1 MKKLK
6 TFFAAFRFIFKQSP
20 LSTFVLVCLTV
31 LEGAVPAV
39 LALIMRSLVDA
50 VTGGISAGADF
61 FAKLIAMWMAAMVVQ
76 QAIST
81 FLRLSIDT
89 YNVKTSYRIGK
100 KIIEK
105 RLQFAGVGIFE
116 ERGFQTI
123 YERISDSQ
131 YRIENFVNNFRYWFK
146 SIVEFVSIFILF
158 LNFEFWIPLAI
169 FLSIIPGIFA
179 AKKIAKI
186 QVEQEDTIYDIER
199 EAGYYR
205 NILIVPATAR
215 EIKLF
220 DFGNLFYSK
229 FKAKS
234 KELILKNS
242 KFRGKIA
249 AIDFAGTAVRII
261 AVAVIMFILS
271 QKAVDGNLSP
281 GLLAM
286 FLQSVFAFSS
296 AMLTIIEFWAYQDS
310 AIAFFDKLF
319 TFLDMEDKLV
329 LTKNPKAF
337 SGKVESIEFKNVSF
351 SYNSKDFVLKNL
363 SFKLSSND
371 ITAIVGENGAGKTTI
386 IKLIARF
393 YDPDEGSI
401 LVNGVD
407 LKDFDLNEYQKAISA
422 VFQDYVKYHISAAEN
437 ILLKGDLSKNQ
448 NLIDKA
454 GLDFI
459 NSLPDKEKTLVG
471 TFFGGA
477 ELSGGQWQRL
487 AIARGLNKPH
497 SLLLVD
503 EPTAAIDPIQERDLY
518 ETLLSKKE
526 MTILVTHRLGSIR
539 KANRILV
546 LKEGSLVG
554 EGSHKDLI
562 NTCPYYNELYSS
574 QAEMYINS

>member
-20 LSTFVLVCLTV
+20 LSTFFLVCLTL

-39 LALIMRSLVDA
+39 LALIMRNLVDA
-50 VTGGISAGADF
+50 VTGGISGGVDF
-61 FAKLIAMWMAAMVVQ
+61 FAKLIAMWMAAMVIQ

-105 RLQFAGVGIFE
+105 RLQFAGVAVFE
-116 ERGFQTI
+116 ELKFQTI

-169 FLSIIPGIFA
+169 FISIIPGIFA

-186 QVEQEDTIYDIER
+186 QVEQEDTIHDIER

-205 NILIVPATAR
+205 NILIAPSTAR

-249 AIDFAGTAVRII
+249 AIDFAGTGVRII

-271 QKAVDGNLSP
+271 QKASDGTLSP

-310 AIAFFDKLF
+310 AIAFFDRLF
-319 TFLDMEDKLV
+319 TFFDMKDKLV
-329 LTKNPKAF
+329 LSKNPKVFA
-337 SGKVESIEFKNVSF
+337 GKIESIEFKNVSF
-351 SYNSKDFVLKNL
+351 SYNSKDFVLKKV
-363 SFKLSSND
+363 SFKLNSDD

-393 YDPDEGSI
+393 YDPNEGSI

-437 ILLKGDLSKNQ
+437 ILLKGDLDKNKD
-448 NLIDKA
+448 LINQA

-459 NSLPDKEKTLVG
+459 DSFPDKEKTLVG
-471 TFFGGA
+471 TFFGGL

-554 EGSHKDLI
+554 QGAHKDLM

>member
-310 AIAFFDKLF
+310 AIVFFDKLF

-503 EPTAAIDPIQERDLY
+503 EPTAAIDPIQEKDLY

-546 LKEGSLVG
+546 LKEGALVG